1 MQRKYLRFTLS
12 LWLLFQLLALSLFL
26 PDLAYADDCTRD
38 PLNAADCMRTPGF
51 RPVISIIVSLGGT
64 VATILVNVL
73 SGAAAAAGSTSGG
86 MIPSVTLQ
94 PPVPPPV
101 APPGVSPPLP
111 PAPPPVAPPGA
122 SPQPPAPPPQTGAP
136 PGMLQNAFDIIKNL
150 AGPAATITGSL
161 SEFFTFPDSPQVVD
175 GIRTALQAWRNNP
188 TKANADALRKAV
200 RNTNDLRLG
209 RAAER
214 LDLLSKAVDVVDAVR
229 NGLSKAQERGYTGI
243 DKAMAIGAELGKK
256 GLTWI
261 LTKNPM
267 VGLTDAA
274 VGGATEMIWGVRIDI
289 GSAIDRGANAWDNIT
304 QEWARYTEGSIAQ
317 DAEMKMHDQFLH
329 GLRRIRSQ
337 VERGEITPA
346 EGIERV
352 ERLRNRMFGGT
363 A

>member
-51 RPVISIIVSLGGT
+51 RPVISVIVSLGGT

-86 MIPSVTLQ
+86 MIPGVTPQ

-111 PAPPPVAPPGA
+111 PAPPP
-122 SPQPPAPPPQTGAP
+122 QTGAP
-136 PGMLQNAFDIIKNL
+136 PGMLQNAFDLIKNL

-175 GIRTALQAWRNNP
+175 SIRKALQAWRKNP

-209 RAAER
+209 RAAKR
-214 LDLLSKAVDVVDAVR
+214 LDLLSKAVDVVDAVQ
-229 NGLSKAQERGYTGI
+229 NGLKKAQERGYTGI
-243 DKAMAIGAELGKK
+243 DEAMAIGAELGKK

-267 VGLTDAA
+267 VGLADAA
-274 VGGATEMIWGVRIDI
+274 LGGATEMIFGPGGRIDI

-304 QEWARYTEGSIAQ
+304 QQWASYTEGSIAQ
-317 DAEMKMHDQFLH
+317 DAEMQVHDQFLH
-329 GLRRIRSQ
+329 GLRRIKSQ
-337 VERGEITPA
+337 VGRGEITTA
-346 EGIERV
+346 EGIERIK
-352 ERLRNRMFGGT
+352 RLHNRMFGGT

>member
-51 RPVISIIVSLGGT
+51 RPVISVIVSLGGT

-86 MIPSVTLQ
+86 MIPGVTPQ

-111 PAPPPVAPPGA
+111 PAPPP
-122 SPQPPAPPPQTGAP
+122 QTGAP
-136 PGMLQNAFDIIKNL
+136 PGMLQNAFDLIKNL

-175 GIRTALQAWRNNP
+175 SIRKALQAWRNNP
-188 TKANADALRKAV
+188 TKANADALSKAV

-209 RAAER
+209 RAAKR

-229 NGLSKAQERGYTGI
+229 NGLKKAQERGYTGI
-243 DKAMAIGAELGKK
+243 DEAMAIGAELGKK

-274 VGGATEMIWGVRIDI
+274 VGGATEMIFGPGGRIDI

-304 QEWARYTEGSIAQ
+304 QQWASYTEGSIAQ
-317 DAEMKMHDQFLH
+317 DAEMQVHDQFLH
-329 GLRRIRSQ
+329 GLRRIKSQ
-337 VERGEITPA
+337 VERGEITHA
-346 EGIERV
+346 EGIERIK
-352 ERLRNRMFGGT
+352 RLRNRMFGGT